1 MEIVDAQ
8 VSLRYPGERLP
19 WDEGRHWASFESKLE
34 VLREAGI
41 SRGIACRNEWVGG
54 IMGAELLFRNRMVVE
69 ACRASDGMLI
79 PAATVNPQI
88 GELGCELLS
97 QCHDELGMRL
107 IGEMFDTS
115 LGYRWGTP
123 EYYRLL
129 ECAIDLRMVPLIH
142 CENEVATEIGE
153 RYPEG
158 QFLIMHLWSGKARDH
173 RPKLA
178 AVAPYPNLSLVISG
192 TGIAAAGAIR
202 EAVRT
207 LGAERVVFG
216 TDVSSVDPVIAV
228 MCVRRSGLSEADQAK
243 IFAGNFHRLWEWTE
257 A

>member
-1 MEIVDAQ
+1 MGDAQ
-8 VSLRYPGERLP
+8 LR
-19 WDEGRHWASFESKLE
+19 AQT
-34 VLREAGI
+34 
-41 SRGIACRNEWVGG
+41 
-54 IMGAELLFRNRMVVE
+54 
-69 ACRASDGMLI
+69 
-79 PAATVNPQI
+79 PAAAEARSHRQPRVALLAHRVRP
-88 GELGCELLS
+88 LCEHREPFDRLALLVGREPGHPLPNRGVFEEHDRGSGRRCLQS

-192 TGIAAAGAIR
+192 TGIAVAGAIK
-202 EAVRT
+202 EAVCT

-216 TDVSSVDPVIAV
+216 TDVLVGGSGGRRD
-228 MCVRRSGLSEADQAK
+228 VRAPFGHQ
-243 IFAGNFHRLWEWTE
+243 
-257 A
+257 